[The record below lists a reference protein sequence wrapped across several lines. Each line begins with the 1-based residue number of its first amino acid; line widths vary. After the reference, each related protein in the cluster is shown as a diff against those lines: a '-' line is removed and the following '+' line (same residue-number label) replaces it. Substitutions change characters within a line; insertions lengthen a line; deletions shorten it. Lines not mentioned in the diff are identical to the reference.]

1 MSTLFIDL
9 DKFHQTNAAIRCLYN
24 WARENTLHQINN
36 WETYLKLQEEL
47 YFFLS
52 CSIYFLVCIFIT
64 AQKMTFSI
72 NDLFSKCDQIS
83 SFLRIWSH
91 LLKKSLMETSFYVQC
106 SKPTFA
112 SRILTSFAVLPLLIE
127 TNITGKG
134 SMATATMIQQLIFEY
149 SKKRH
154 LPYC

>member
-1 MSTLFIDL
+1 
-9 DKFHQTNAAIRCLYN
+9 
-24 WARENTLHQINN
+24 
-36 WETYLKLQEEL
+36 
-47 YFFLS
+47 
-52 CSIYFLVCIFIT
+52 
-64 AQKMTFSI
+64 MTFSI

-106 SKPTFA
+106 LKPTFA
-112 SRILTSFAVLPLLIE
+112 SRLLTSFAVLPLLIE

-154 LPYC
+154 LPCC